1 MGPRPLLLMGPRPLL
16 LMGPKPLL
24 LMGPKPLLLMDPKP
38 LLLEPIHTRSIFI
51 ISFVSDKPWNENVL
65 WLPFPPHIQTQPST
79 GNKTDHH
86 NILNP
91 TNCNQHLYI
100 IIVIPQRTFQV
111 HVVLILLHC
120 MPFVNL

>member
-1 MGPRPLLLMGPRPLL
+1 MHFNEKKSCAVLMGPRPLLLMGPRPLL

-65 WLPFPPHIQTQPST
+65 WLPFPPHI
-79 GNKTDHH
+79 
-86 NILNP
+86 
-91 TNCNQHLYI
+91 
-100 IIVIPQRTFQV
+100 
-111 HVVLILLHC
+111 
-120 MPFVNL
+120 